1 MIEGREIVV
10 SKGAVAAGPEEA
22 ARIGARVLERGGN
35 AMDAAAAAALACCM
49 LQPQMTGIGG
59 YVLCAA
65 VLEGASGR
73 AWCLDANGPAPATA
87 HERMYEVISEGE
99 RQGGI
104 NEVEYNCRVKDN
116 ANVHGP
122 LAVGVPGTMAGIGL
136 LSERW
141 GRLKWPEVVAPSLK
155 LLTDGFPYGPTAGAI
170 RNNEAVI
177 RRFEPTARHLMP
189 EGRVPKPDDVWHRKD
204 TEKTLTR
211 LASAGWRD
219 FYGGQ
224 IGRQI
229 ADHVLSL
236 GGLLSREDLA
246 GFQPRVT
253 EPLSIT
259 YRDARIYGPT
269 LPSGGLSTMQ
279 ILNMLECFDPVSD
292 QTVTYWHRLAEVFKL
307 AWRDRL
313 RYVGDPD
320 FIEVPVQ
327 RLLSKDYAAGRVETL
342 RQFPDRVDRLPLS
355 LSGEGVRETL
365 HVSAADSEGN
375 LVSATLTHGGAFGS
389 CVTVPGAGVILG
401 HGMCRLDPHPGR
413 ANSVGPRKRPLHNT
427 APLILRLPDR
437 DVVEGLN
444 GGRRIVNV
452 SAQAAHRI
460 VDFKATS
467 LQAAA
472 APRMHAGPQE
482 PLVVS
487 ESLSPSLVQEL
498 RAMGHEVNTA
508 PSIGGWVQCA
518 EVLRREG
525 RVRAGGDTLAA
536 GAE

>member
-1 MIEGREIVV
+1 MIEGKEVLS

-22 ARIGARVLERGGN
+22 TRIGARVLERGGN
-35 AMDAAAAAALACCM
+35 AMDAAAAACLACCM

-59 YVLCAA
+59 YVLCAV
-65 VLEGASGR
+65 VLEGASGQ
-73 AWCLDANGPAPATA
+73 AWCLDANGPAPAAA
-87 HERMYEVISEGE
+87 HERMYEVVSEGE
-99 RQGGI
+99 KQGGI
-104 NEVEYNCRVKDN
+104 NETEYGCRVREN

-122 LAVGVPGTMAGIGL
+122 LAVGIPGTLAGIGL

-141 GRLKWPEVVAPSLK
+141 GRLKWPDILAPSLK
-155 LLTDGFPYGPTAGAI
+155 LLEDGFPYGATADAI

-189 EGRVPKPDDVWHRKD
+189 DGRVPKPDEVWHRKD
-204 TEKTLTR
+204 MEKTLTR

-219 FYGGQ
+219 FYEGE

-229 ADHVLSL
+229 ADYIQST
-236 GGLLSREDLA
+236 GGLLTREDMA
-246 GFQPRVT
+246 GFRPRLTAPYVT
-253 EPLSIT
+253 S
-259 YRDARIYGPT
+259 YRDAQVYGPT

-292 QTVTYWHRLAEVFKL
+292 QTVTYWHRLAEILKL

-320 FIEVPVQ
+320 FVDVPVE

-342 RQFPDRVDRLPLS
+342 RQSPDHVDRLSSPP
-355 LSGEGVRETL
+355 GGTVPETL
-365 HVSAADSEGN
+365 HVSTADSEGN
-375 LVSATLTHGGAFGS
+375 LVSATITHGGAFGS
-389 CVTVPGAGVILG
+389 CVTVPGAGLILG

-427 APLILRLPDR
+427 APLVLRLPDR
-437 DVVEGLN
+437 DVAEGLP
-444 GGRRIVNV
+444 GGRRIVSV
-452 SAQAAHRI
+452 SAQVAHRI
-460 VDFKATS
+460 VDHGATS
-467 LQAAA
+467 HQAAA

-482 PLVVS
+482 PLTVS
-487 ESLSPSLVQEL
+487 EALSPDIVQGLV
-498 RAMGHEVNTA
+498 AMGHEVHTA
-508 PSIGGWVQCA
+508 PGVGGGVQCA
-518 EVLRREG
+518 EVLKREG
-525 RVRAGGDTLAA
+525 RVRAGGNTWAA